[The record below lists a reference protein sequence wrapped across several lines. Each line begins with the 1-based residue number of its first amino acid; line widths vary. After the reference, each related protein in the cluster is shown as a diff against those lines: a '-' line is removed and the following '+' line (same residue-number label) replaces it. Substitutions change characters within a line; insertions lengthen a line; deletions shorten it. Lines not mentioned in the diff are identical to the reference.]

1 MTFNGSETHA
11 RKLDGQLIIS
21 ELLRNIELGR
31 FEMAYSTLL
40 PCIFRVY
47 LHPDDYSRLKGIND
61 LIVED
66 ARRALSAH
74 VSKLN
79 TGSTLLTLRRRKPE
93 REYRIAAPDW
103 VIQIIADAEG
113 TVVPGNIEI
122 HSELSETNQPGLRGV
137 RTTLIDEGEKTVLS
151 GRATRIGAPA
161 SDRIFA
167 DIRYEDDT
175 GAQLFLVAQNVVRVG
190 RGGEDEPMDLALYT
204 NDEVSREHLILR
216 RDPATGQFFATDK
229 STNGTWLEGKRMKRD
244 TEHPLP
250 ETAAINMAEV
260 LTLLFQV
267 RK

>member
-1 MTFNGSETHA
+1 MAFNGAETDA

-21 ELLRNIELGR
+21 ELLRNVDVGR

-47 LHPDDYSRLKGIND
+47 LHPDDYNRLKGIND

-66 ARRALSAH
+66 ARRALGAH

-79 TGSTLLTLRRRKPE
+79 TGSTLLPLRRRKPL
-93 REYRIAAPDW
+93 REHRIAAADW
-103 VIQIIADAEG
+103 VIQIIADTEG
-113 TVVPGNIEI
+113 AIAPGNIEI
-122 HSELSETNQPGLRGV
+122 HSELSEINAPGLKGV
-137 RTTLIDEGEKTVLS
+137 RTTLIADSEKPLVS
-151 GRATRIGAPA
+151 GRATRIPPPSA
-161 SDRIFA
+161 DRIFA

-175 GAQLFLVAQNVVRVG
+175 GAQLFLVTQNVVRVG
-190 RGGEDEPMDLALYT
+190 RGAEDEPMDLALYT
-204 NDEVSREHLILR
+204 NDEVSREHLVLR
-216 RDPATGQFFATDK
+216 REPATGQFFAIDK

-244 TEHPLP
+244 FEHAVP
-250 ETAAINMAEV
+250 EKASIGVAEV